1 MASPVEFWPDQI
13 QDTGV
18 VIRVYFH
25 ACLQFDDGHKEW
37 HFYGTD
43 PDDVTLV
50 GPNANEPIF
59 EHPYVQFPGA
69 WSDLPEEDFSPQIN
83 NIALA
88 AGLNREGL
96 YG

>member
-13 QDTGV
+13 VDTGV
-18 VIRVYFH
+18 VRRVYFH

-43 PDDVTLV
+43 PDSVTLV
-50 GPNANEPIF
+50 GPNADEPIF
-59 EHPYVQFPGA
+59 EHAYVQFPDA
-69 WSDLPEEDFSPQIN
+69 FDDLPADQAKPQIEGL
-83 NIALA
+83 ALM

-96 YG
+96 YE